1 MRCVMNMTG
10 DAQKTM
16 ADRLI
21 LKKYPNR
28 RLYDTEQS
36 SYVTL
41 NQVADIVKK
50 GREIQVLD
58 AKTEEDVTA
67 FILSQIIMEEARN
80 RNNLLP
86 VSLLHLIIQYGENVL
101 NEFFEKYLE
110 LAINNYLAY
119 RKAYEEQFKKW
130 LEMGMDLSAFNA
142 QKMSPFAGINSF
154 LDIFPQVRGGKPPN
168 EPARSNKMD
177 TTEQTDQ

>member
-1 MRCVMNMTG
+1 
-10 DAQKTM
+10 M

-21 LKKYPNR
+21 LKKYANR

-41 NQVADIVKK
+41 SQVADMVKG
-50 GREIQVLD
+50 GREVQVLD
-58 AKTEEDVTA
+58 AKSEEDVTA

-80 RNNLLP
+80 KNNLLP

-110 LAINNYLAY
+110 LAINNYLAC
-119 RKAYEEQFKKW
+119 RKAYEGQFKKW
-130 LEMGMDLSAFNA
+130 LEMGMDLSALNA
-142 QKMSPFAGINSF
+142 QKMPPFAGMNSF
-154 LDIFPQVRGGKPPN
+154 LDLFPQLRGGEEKDKPEN
-168 EPARSNKMD
+168 G
-177 TTEQTDQ
+177 

>member
-1 MRCVMNMTG
+1 
-10 DAQKTM
+10 M

-41 NQVADIVKK
+41 TQVAEMVKK

-80 RNNLLP
+80 KNNLLP

-119 RKAYEEQFKKW
+119 RNAYQEQFKKW
-130 LEMGMDLSAFNA
+130 LEMGMDLSTFSP
-142 QKMSPFAGINSF
+142 QKMAPFAGINSF
-154 LDIFPQVRGGKPPN
+154 LDLFPQVRGGK
-168 EPARSNKMD
+168 ASDAADGDDR
-177 TTEQTDQ
+177 TEKADRADKTGE

>member
-1 MRCVMNMTG
+1 
-10 DAQKTM
+10 M
-16 ADRLI
+16 AGRLI

-41 NQVADIVKK
+41 TQVAEMVKQ
-50 GREIQVLD
+50 GREIQVID

-130 LEMGMDLSAFNA
+130 LEMGMDLSTFNP
-142 QKMSPFAGINSF
+142 QKMGPFAGINSF
-154 LDIFPQVRGGKPPN
+154 LDLFPQARGGKNPD
-168 EPARSNKMD
+168 EPDRADRAD
-177 TTEQTDQ
+177 RTDKTAGP

>member
-1 MRCVMNMTG
+1 
-10 DAQKTM
+10 M
-16 ADRLI
+16 AGRLI

-41 NQVADIVKK
+41 IQVAEMVKQ

-130 LEMGMDLSAFNA
+130 LEMGMDLSTFNP
-142 QKMSPFAGINSF
+142 QKIGPLAGINSF
-154 LDIFPQVRGGKPPN
+154 LDLFPQARGGKASDAPDRADRTDKTD
-168 EPARSNKMD
+168 EP
-177 TTEQTDQ
+177 